1 MADGLCDKTMLH
13 GRSIYG
19 RNPPLSDVRRS
30 LQGYARCFPSQ
41 NYYRYRKLAE
51 AVVWAEIIFDH
62 ETTGAK
68 EQRSQCVF
76 AAASLGLL
84 LCVNLFPWRAV
95 VQLFQ
100 TMSFNGF
107 EDSREVLAAKEVLV
121 SLQQALTE
129 PWTSDPSAIAWPFFA
144 LLAILSER
152 LADISVI
159 SQKADNVSAEG
170 LWRNWLISGGDW
182 CETTALILEQL
193 AGNWSLPDVGHLS
206 TPSHTDPC
214 DADFAFWAAHSAVQ
228 FVQRTG
234 GHSQDWLRLASLEAV
249 QQVVRRCLEAF
260 HLGRLLTP
268 PWATLWRG
276 LDRLS
281 ASRDVTVF
289 SEFKLEDTRIHVS
302 EASRRLLE
310 SHSEP
315 VTFPMSLHPPH
326 IIGLEQAEE
335 GFWFLADRIRAM
347 GSPHCNPAFQYVAEM
362 LDLNRTMRGG
372 QWPIRLVDVG
382 AHLGDCTLW
391 SAARWS
397 SGVRV
402 LAVEMRKDHSA
413 NIRRASGLARHPQ
426 GIVEVQAIQVV
437 AEADCA
443 EEQDIQTMDC
453 ILDNWKLNPEDDVHL
468 VSLYLGFRVELD
480 ALRGALRWLHA
491 GRVQAVLVRSTS
503 TEAVAFWDFV
513 KETEVPYRIVTLR
526 VDHDLLFV
534 KSGSFLDYLLH

>member
-193 AGNWSLPDVGHLS
+193 AGI
-206 TPSHTDPC
+206 
-214 DADFAFWAAHSAVQ
+214 FAC
-228 FVQRTG
+228 R
-234 GHSQDWLRLASLEAV
+234 
-249 QQVVRRCLEAF
+249 
-260 HLGRLLTP
+260 
-268 PWATLWRG
+268 
-276 LDRLS
+276 
-281 ASRDVTVF
+281 
-289 SEFKLEDTRIHVS
+289 
-302 EASRRLLE
+302 
-310 SHSEP
+310 
-315 VTFPMSLHPPH
+315 
-326 IIGLEQAEE
+326 
-335 GFWFLADRIRAM
+335 
-347 GSPHCNPAFQYVAEM
+347 
-362 LDLNRTMRGG
+362 
-372 QWPIRLVDVG
+372 
-382 AHLGDCTLW
+382 
-391 SAARWS
+391 
-397 SGVRV
+397 
-402 LAVEMRKDHSA
+402 
-413 NIRRASGLARHPQ
+413 
-426 GIVEVQAIQVV
+426 
-437 AEADCA
+437 
-443 EEQDIQTMDC
+443 QTS
-453 ILDNWKLNPEDDVHL
+453 V
-468 VSLYLGFRVELD
+468 
-480 ALRGALRWLHA
+480 
-491 GRVQAVLVRSTS
+491 
-503 TEAVAFWDFV
+503 
-513 KETEVPYRIVTLR
+513 
-526 VDHDLLFV
+526 
-534 KSGSFLDYLLH
+534 